1 MVDFSAKV
9 KAKAYPKE
17 EIYNLIGKITDPEIR
32 VYLTMSFA
40 MANRSGELLPY
51 QHYSTKY
58 MKDSD
63 GNLLKVK
70 GVKGDY
76 GVIESRT
83 PSWVS
88 YGVDVG
94 KIHYKY
100 DSEGEVEI
108 IVIDEI
114 PVFKTRK
121 MTFDKGYI
129 YRGGNPFFDEIKRYI
144 DNRKALLSPSKR
156 VVYLFEKEAGD
167 TPERFFW
174 RFKKR
179 VQKAIN
185 KVLPG
190 SMIDFKIHSLRTSRA
205 TDSAEV
211 SGGDI
216 FYVQAITRH
225 RELKNLQQYV
235 QPVQMEKKI
244 KKYEGNCNV

>member
-1 MVDFSAKV
+1 VVDFSAKV

-17 EIYNLIGKITDPEIR
+17 EIYALINKITDLDIR
-32 VYLTMSFA
+32 VYLAMSFA

-58 MKDSD
+58 MKDNE

-70 GVKGDY
+70 GDKGDY

-100 DSEGEVEI
+100 DSEGEAEI
-108 IVIDEI
+108 IVIDEV
-114 PVFKTRK
+114 PVFKTRQ

-129 YRGGNPFFDEIKRYI
+129 YRGGNPFFNEIKNYI
-144 DNRKALLSPSKR
+144 DNRKSFLSINKR
-156 VVYLFEKEAGD
+156 VVYLFEKESGD

-179 VQKAIN
+179 VQKAVKEI
-185 KVLPG
+185 LPG
-190 SMIDFKIHSLRTSRA
+190 GMIDFKLHSLRTSRA
-205 TDSAEV
+205 TDSAEA

-244 KKYEGNCNV
+244 KQYEGDKLD